1 MTRRIGGRLLGLG
14 AAAVL
19 LAASAIAPVAAAAGS
34 GTISSPATSPAGA
47 TPVGAVHLAPWTS
60 AGHPLARRYGTGRLD
75 ALHTLVAHTSGPG
88 QGGLAGRPSAAPK
101 TPPRLGSINP
111 DSAPPPVAATITSAT
126 DHHLAGFAGL
136 AAANQHPSG
145 TEPADSTV
153 AAGPEQVV
161 QMTNTAV
168 RITDRTG
175 TALLDEAVA
184 TLFDVPGGYF
194 DRQPRVVY
202 DSLHGR
208 FVATETSW
216 DCFSDPLDPVFPATF
231 GHGYVDLAVS
241 ETSDPTG
248 VWDLYF
254 WGYSDQIPG
263 DPSIG
268 TSTDKLAVSDDLA
281 TMTQGDG
288 GAGDGSCA
296 AGTTSFGGD
305 LLIANWA
312 DVVAHNAS
320 TLLSSEFLAGD
331 PFLAFGL
338 RAALQT
344 PATDP
349 TLYVIARS
357 AESGTNNDVIV
368 STFTGTTS
376 KTVGVTSA
384 DSWDLTSG
392 GQLAGFADPGPPHQ
406 PGSPATL
413 SGISGSP
420 QGAVWQT
427 GQLSWA
433 TTYPCT
439 PSGDSSSRDCV
450 RVSQLATA
458 GAVHPA
464 GRGPGLP
471 ARPERLRQL
480 PAGDRP
486 ERRRDPRRRVQ
497 PVEHRGR
504 QLSPLRTSST
514 SGQPT
519 PPTRSARRSCWPPG
533 RGLIPAGPGARTP
546 G

>member
-1 MTRRIGGRLLGLG
+1 M
-14 AAAVL
+14 
-19 LAASAIAPVAAAAGS
+19 PVASLFQLPAA
-34 GTISSPATSPAGA
+34 
-47 TPVGAVHLAPWTS
+47 
-60 AGHPLARRYGTGRLD
+60 
-75 ALHTLVAHTSGPG
+75 
-88 QGGLAGRPSAAPK
+88 
-101 TPPRLGSINP
+101 
-111 DSAPPPVAATITSAT
+111 
-126 DHHLAGFAGL
+126 F
-136 AAANQHPSG
+136 
-145 TEPADSTV
+145 
-153 AAGPEQVV
+153 
-161 QMTNTAV
+161 
-168 RITDRTG
+168 
-175 TALLDEAVA
+175 
-184 TLFDVPGGYF
+184 F

-216 DCFSDPLDPVFPATF
+216 DCFSDPPTPSSRPTSAT
-231 GHGYVDLAVS
+231 ATS
-241 ETSDPTG
+241 TWPCRETSDPSGT
-248 VWDLYF
+248 WDLYF

-281 TMTQGDG
+281 AMTHGDG

-320 TLLSSEFLAGD
+320 TLLSSEFLAAD

-357 AESGTNNDVIV
+357 AEAATNNDVIV

-413 SGISGSP
+413 AGVSGSP

-458 GAVHPA
+458 GAFTQPVVVQDFLLA
-464 GRGPGLP
+464 RNGFDSYLPGIAQSGDGTLDIVYTQSNTRSGQLPLVVRAIP
-471 ARPERLRQL
+471 ARR
-480 PAGDRP
+480 A
-486 ERRRDPRRRVQ
+486 
-497 PVEHRGR
+497 
-504 QLSPLRTSST
+504 TA
-514 SGQPT
+514 
-519 PPTRSARRSCWPPG
+519 PTRPARRSCWPPG
-533 RGLIPAGPGARTP
+533 RRPIPAGPGARTP